1 MSILEITDRRTELKE
16 ALHRKIEGISDFGTL
31 EDVQW
36 CMDGILNNEEIYVHT
51 PEERATVEQ
60 SLRELDAG
68 LGISLEDVVR
78 EINQDMEERMVVI
91 GKNP

>member
-1 MSILEITDRRTELKE
+1 MSILEITDRKTELKE
-16 ALHRKIEGISDFGTL
+16 ALHRKI
-31 EDVQW
+31 
-36 CMDGILNNEEIYVHT
+36 EEIYVHT

-78 EINQDMEERMVVI
+78 EIHRDILDCRNHSRT
-91 GKNP
+91 